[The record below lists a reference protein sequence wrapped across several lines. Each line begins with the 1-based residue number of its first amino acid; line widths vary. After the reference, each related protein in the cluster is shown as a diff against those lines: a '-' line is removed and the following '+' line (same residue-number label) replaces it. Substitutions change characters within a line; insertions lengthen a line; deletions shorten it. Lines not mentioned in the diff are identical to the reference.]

1 MSFQH
6 YVVSV
11 ASGEA
16 YDFFIVARGA
26 CLCYDDARLAR
37 ALQRVA
43 SGKESGTSFNSG
55 HRALRSRNASSH
67 TLWRVSA
74 EILGKGPPE
83 TYRGRLSFSGSRSP
97 ACGLTALNVSP
108 WVFTV

>member
-37 ALQRVA
+37 RVA
-43 SGKESGTSFNSG
+43 EQVY
-55 HRALRSRNASSH
+55 
-67 TLWRVSA
+67 RVR
-74 EILGKGPPE
+74 KGIR
-83 TYRGRLSFSGSRSP
+83 YF
-97 ACGLTALNVSP
+97 V
-108 WVFTV
+108 